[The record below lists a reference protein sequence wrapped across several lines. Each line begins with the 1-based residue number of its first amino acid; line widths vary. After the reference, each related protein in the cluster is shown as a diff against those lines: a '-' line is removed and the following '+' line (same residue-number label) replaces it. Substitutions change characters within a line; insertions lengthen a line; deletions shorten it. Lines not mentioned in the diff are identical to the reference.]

1 MVVISIFP
9 RCLHSPKEKG
19 KQVNDAQVT
28 EKIYFVERRKEP
40 EYWVEREFP
49 KRVSLNL
56 FFRLGTS

>member
-19 KQVNDAQVT
+19 KQANDAQVT
-28 EKIYFVERRKEP
+28 GKIYFVERRKEP

-49 KRVSLNL
+49 
-56 FFRLGTS
+56 